1 MAGGS
6 VGGEPQR
13 DMPRA
18 VFEQLSPAGQRCCRN
33 IVSDEPVSTT
43 WAPDWEGTQ
52 GGGSVDNQL
61 HKGEVVDDPW
71 NKGGMTFGI
80 SLELPQLLF
89 DCLSW
94 FGCTNKST
102 N

>member
-1 MAGGS
+1 
-6 VGGEPQR
+6 
-13 DMPRA
+13 MPRA
-18 VFEQLSPAGQRCCRN
+18 VFEQLSAAGQRCCRN

-71 NKGGMTFGI
+71 NTGGIIFGI
-80 SLELPQLLF
+80 SFMYALIVYEF
-89 DCLSW
+89 DEKLTT
-94 FGCTNKST
+94 FFKKMFDKPN
-102 N
+102 